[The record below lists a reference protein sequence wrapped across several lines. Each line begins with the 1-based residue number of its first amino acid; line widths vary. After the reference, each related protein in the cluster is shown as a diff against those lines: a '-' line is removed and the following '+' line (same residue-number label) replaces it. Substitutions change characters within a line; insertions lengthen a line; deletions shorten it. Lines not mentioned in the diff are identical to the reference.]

1 VGIVDYL
8 NMKWYAAVD
17 DVVGGW
23 AVAPVN
29 EPVSAFLGYGDGRA
43 VADGFFE
50 KEHADHVVELHNDWL
65 ANREE
70 DENE

>member
-1 VGIVDYL
+1 MDYL
-8 NMKWYAAVD
+8 SMKWYAVAD

-23 AVAPVN
+23 AVATVN
-29 EPVSAFLGYGDGRA
+29 EPVSSFLGYGTGRA
-43 VADGFFE
+43 LFEGFFD
-50 KEHADHVVELHNDWL
+50 KDHADHVVELHNEWL

>member
-1 VGIVDYL
+1 MDYL
-8 NMKWYAAVD
+8 NVPWYVVVD

-23 AVAPVN
+23 AVATVD
-29 EPVSAFLGYGDGRA
+29 EPVSAFLGIRREGRA
-43 VADGFFE
+43 VADGFWD
-50 KEHADHVVELHNDWL
+50 KDHADHVVELHNDWL